1 MRFIC
6 SLVMLVVISIRS
18 FSQEGMIYN
27 KKDSGDLKLLP
38 EKWEKYWNKHN
49 MDSLSTMLTEDVDF
63 VNLAGVWLKGK
74 TASIQLLRLVHQ
86 TTFKSSIWITDSVKI
101 RYVKPDLAIL
111 HIGWGLSGDVDPD
124 GTNRI
129 PKHGLFTWVVIKE
142 KEQWKLLAIDNVNI
156 K

>member
-6 SLVMLVVISIRS
+6 SLMVLVIISTRS
-18 FSQEGMIYN
+18 FGQEDMIYN
-27 KKDSGDLKLLP
+27 TKDLDDLKSLP
-38 EKWEKYWNKHN
+38 DKWEKYWNKHN

-74 TASIQLLRLVHQ
+74 TASIKLLRLVHQ
-86 TTFKSSIWITDSVKI
+86 TTFKSSVWTTDSIKI

-124 GTNRI
+124 GTNRK
-129 PKHGLFTWVVIKE
+129 PKHGIFTWVVIKE
-142 KEQWKLLAIDNVNI
+142 KEQWKLLEMDNVNI